1 MVWIFDREGQT
12 LTLESR
18 YDEPAGEFTVFIR
31 HSEGWVQVERFE
43 EPLHFRMWL
52 ERFQR
57 DVQRL
62 GWTPRHGPLIFTHG
76 DEV

>member
-1 MVWIFDREGQT
+1 
-12 LTLESR
+12 
-18 YDEPAGEFTVFIR
+18 
-31 HSEGWVQVERFE
+31 
-43 EPLHFRMWL
+43 MWL